1 MHQTK
6 DNLHTVMY
14 QNDMIT
20 YAYSRY
26 LNHTP
31 RFLTKDMVEEL
42 ANDCSVSNETAFLSL
57 FSAACGLDPD
67 TTPSHRTL
75 EREYLYRGVRLLETN
90 AYANDA
96 YCKAVAFSDQRLGRW
111 EMKTGFYAAYEP
123 FVWNH
128 PVLTSDFREIPQ
140 IGYFREEFRFPAIL
154 ENRVEWMT
162 VTPNEIET
170 MRQPIANAHG
180 NVLTL
185 GLGLGYFAFH
195 AAQKDTVK
203 SVTVIEHDA
212 SVIELFQTH
221 LLPQFP
227 NREKIRVLSADA
239 FDFVSSAAHTN
250 EFDYIFADLWHDQSD
265 GLPMYLR
272 LRRIQKQL
280 GGKDWDY
287 WIEPLLLSSLRRM
300 VYDRISDK
308 NAPLRLDGIPH
319 EELLSDAFLKRLAP
333 DVKGIE

>member
-1 MHQTK
+1 MQSNQN
-6 DNLHTVMY
+6 DLHTVMY

-31 RFLTKDMVEEL
+31 RFLTKDMVEDL
-42 ANDCSVSNETAFLSL
+42 ARDCRVGTETAFLSL

-67 TTPSHRTL
+67 TIPSHRTL
-75 EREYLYRGVRLLETN
+75 EREYLYKGVRPLDPAT
-90 AYANDA
+90 YADDA
-96 YCKAVAFSDQRLGRW
+96 YCKAVSFSDQRLGNW
-111 EMKTGFYAAYEP
+111 EMKTGFYTPYEP

-128 PVLTSDFREIPQ
+128 PVLTPDFREIPQ

-154 ENRVEWMT
+154 ENGVEWMT

-195 AAQKDTVK
+195 AAQKEDVG
-203 SVTVIEHDA
+203 SVTVIERDA

-227 NREKIRVLSADA
+227 NRQKIRVECCDA
-239 FDFVSSAAHTN
+239 FDFLTPTRVSAYDSV
-250 EFDYIFADLWHDQSD
+250 FADLWHDPSD
-265 GLPMYLR
+265 GLPLYLR
-272 LRRIQKQL
+272 LRRIQKRL
-280 GGKDWDY
+280 DGKDWDY
-287 WIEPLLLSSLRRM
+287 WIEPSLLSSLRHM
-300 VYDRISDK
+300 VYDRITDP
-308 NAPLRLDGIPH
+308 NTPLRLEGVSH
-319 EELLSDAFLKRLAP
+319 RELLSDEFLKRLAP
-333 DVKGIE
+333 DVKGGD